1 MVINKSSKKSSRQA
15 NMNYGSEANMNYES
29 DMNYGSETNMV
40 LKLTL

>member
-1 MVINKSSKKSSRQA
+1 
-15 NMNYGSEANMNYES
+15 MNYGSEANMNYES